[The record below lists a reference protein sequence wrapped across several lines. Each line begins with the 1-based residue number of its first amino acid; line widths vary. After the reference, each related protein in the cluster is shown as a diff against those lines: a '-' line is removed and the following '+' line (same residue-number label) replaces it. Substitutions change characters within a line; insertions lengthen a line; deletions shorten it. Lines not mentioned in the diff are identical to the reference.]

1 MTVVKVRDTESTS
14 GDVRPHESREVG
26 AHHEIAPVLADPVRR
41 EPAELHETI
50 DQMDLLQLVAD
61 PQIPLLPRGPQELR
75 RPLVGILPREIDSLA
90 DIAPALRRPSAE
102 EGPGTREVSLH
113 PFGGDRKST
122 RLNSSHVA

>member
-26 AHHEIAPVLADPVRR
+26 AHHEIGPVLADPVRR
-41 EPAELHETI
+41 EPPELHETI

-102 EGPGTREVSLH
+102 ERSEERRAGK
-113 PFGGDRKST
+113 GGRGM
-122 RLNSSHVA
+122 R